1 MKFTTGILGCAL
13 AAGLMAF
20 ATDKAQAV
28 VIGND
33 LYIPLDIKLSVS
45 YWDANGNI
53 KQARVTSKDVLKQVG
68 APKDTL
74 LAVDFNSP
82 YDVFLVNGTTL
93 GPDLTTA
100 GYLTMISSDTL
111 DNYTAGKNGSWK
123 YSETGILEI
132 DVYSDPVFSEGLD
145 KAASEENSSE
155 WFEISGFYSYNETG
169 SAIDNNSN
177 QKFSANY
184 KAKALSGY
192 GHDSVMDLDIPST
205 TVLTG
210 SATAS
215 ASGKLAILPSI
226 E

>member
-1 MKFTTGILGCAL
+1 MKITAGILGCAL

-28 VIGND
+28 VIGNE
-33 LYIPLDIKLSVS
+33 LYIPLNIKLSVS
-45 YWDANGNI
+45 YYDANGNI

-68 APKDTL
+68 APKDTI
-74 LAVDFNSP
+74 LAFDFSSP
-82 YDVFLVNGTTL
+82 WDVFLVNKTTVL
-93 GPDLTTA
+93 TDLTDS
-100 GYLTMISSDTL
+100 GYVTMFWSDTL
-111 DNYTAGKNGSWK
+111 DNQINKGNGSYK
-123 YSETGILEI
+123 YSEAGILEI
-132 DVYSDPVFSEGLD
+132 DVYSDPVFTEGLD

-155 WFEISGFYSYNETG
+155 WFEISGFYTYNGTG
-169 SAIDNNSN
+169 SAIDNNGN

-210 SATAS
+210 KASGS
-215 ASGKLAILPSI
+215 ASGKLSVAPSR
-226 E
+226 